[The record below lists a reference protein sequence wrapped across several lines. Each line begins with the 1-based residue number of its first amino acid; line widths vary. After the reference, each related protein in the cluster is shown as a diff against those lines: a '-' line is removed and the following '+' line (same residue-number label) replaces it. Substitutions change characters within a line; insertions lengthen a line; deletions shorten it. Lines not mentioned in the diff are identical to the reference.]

1 MYCRSSSNVILF
13 LLEHKKVPLK
23 WWMFTLVSG
32 LLLELRRLTM
42 DHEGSSW
49 NYGVSPQSHGSSQW
63 CKVISSWICLA
74 HPGAIEGPS
83 EAIEIHYGAVKA
95 HPGTLEVHP
104 VTVSDHP
111 GTVEA
116 HPSSIAAHP
125 WTVKD
130 QSWALEGHHGAV
142 ETLSGTVEAHLWQ
155 WWLMLELRKVIR
167 ELWISPKPSS
177 WSNVAHPGLL

>member
-1 MYCRSSSNVILF
+1 MYCRSYPTSILF
-13 LLEHKKVPLK
+13 LLKPKKVPLE

-32 LLLELRRLTM
+32 LLLEPRRLTM

-125 WTVKD
+125 WAVKY
-130 QSWALEGHHGAV
+130 QSWALEGHHEAV
-142 ETLSGTVEAHLWQ
+142 KLWRLTLDSDGSCWSCEDSSGSYELVPSRHPEA
-155 WWLMLELRKVIR
+155 M
-167 ELWISPKPSS
+167 
-177 WSNVAHPGLL
+177 